1 MDNKI
6 LLLDHPRPSSTAHFN
21 DVANTPLS
29 SGLMSGSIAAL
40 LAARGHPVSLHEAF
54 FGSPSFADC
63 ASELEG
69 LEFDVLGVN
78 AVYLWE
84 HTAELFDFLK
94 KLKDRRRNI
103 SLILYGF
110 FPTFS
115 FREILSQYPFVDC
128 VILGEP
134 EETFADIAASLHK
147 TSRIEFSNIAGIA
160 FCENGEIR
168 VSGKR
173 PLIEPLDSL
182 PFPLRSRR
190 FLETVGGNIL
200 ASRGCYGQCSF
211 CYINNF
217 YAKGCGWRGRSPENV
232 SQEIADL
239 YPRLT
244 ARSIYFVDA
253 NFFGR
258 GSPGRKRARDIVE
271 RLRQWSDL
279 SFGIECRSNDL
290 DEELVECMAQ
300 AGLRQVFLGIESAS
314 KASLARMKKGVRLDA
329 QANAIRMLQAH
340 GVEIN
345 LGFIMFEPDTGLADV
360 RANFDFLRANGMLN
374 HLSCTVNV
382 LYHREIALRG
392 TDRFKQL
399 QTENRLEIIN
409 PLGYE
414 GRYLFVHEP
423 VRFLADLMDS
433 VCRSVLQKMDNAGSP
448 IFWGRQS
455 CAAAGRLND
464 FIVHLFEDTLRRLEL
479 QDLPLTRE
487 ELQCREEQALAMV
500 DGLIVSERVCQ
511 L

>member
-1 MDNKI
+1 MHCSI

-29 SGLMSGSIAAL
+29 SGLMSGYIAAL
-40 LAARGHPVSLHEAF
+40 LAARGFSAGLHEAF
-54 FGSPSFADC
+54 PGSQSFADC
-63 ASELEG
+63 ATELER
-69 LEFDVLGVN
+69 LEFDALGVN

-84 HTAELFDFLK
+84 HTEELFLFLK
-94 KLKDRRRNI
+94 NLKARRRNLPI
-103 SLILYGF
+103 ILYGF

-115 FREILSQYPFVDC
+115 YREILSLFPFIDC

-134 EETFADIAASLHK
+134 EETFAEIAVSLHRDGCIDYSK
-147 TSRIEFSNIAGIA
+147 IAGIA
-160 FCENGEIR
+160 FRENEEIR

-173 PLIEPLDSL
+173 ALIEALDSL
-182 PFPLRSRR
+182 PFPMRSER
-190 FLETVGGNIL
+190 FLQTVGGNIL

-217 YAKGCGWRGRSPENV
+217 YGNSCQWRGRSPDNV
-232 SQEIADL
+232 AQEIEAL
-239 YPRLT
+239 YPRLP
-244 ARSIYFVDA
+244 APAVYFVDA

-258 GSPGRKRARDIVE
+258 GSLGRKRALEIIE
-271 RLRQWSDL
+271 RIRQWDGL
-279 SFGIECRSNDL
+279 TFGIECRSNDL
-290 DEELVECMAQ
+290 DEELVERMAQ

-329 QANAIRMLQAH
+329 QAAAVRMLKAR

-345 LGFIMFEPDTGLADV
+345 PGFIMFEPDAGLADV
-360 RANFDFLRANGMLN
+360 RANFDFLKGNGLMDR
-374 HLSCTVNV
+374 LSCTVNV

-399 QTENRLEIIN
+399 QAENRLELIN

-414 GRYLFVHEP
+414 GRYLFLHEP
-423 VRFLADLMDS
+423 VCFLADLMES
-433 VCRSVLQKMDNAGSP
+433 VCRGVLQKMDNASSP
-448 IFWGRQS
+448 IFWARENS
-455 CAAAGRLND
+455 AAACRLND
-464 FIVHLFEDTLRRLEL
+464 FLVHLFEDTLRRLEL
-479 QDLPLTRE
+479 QELPLTPAERMRRE
-487 ELQCREEQALAMV
+487 EEASAVV